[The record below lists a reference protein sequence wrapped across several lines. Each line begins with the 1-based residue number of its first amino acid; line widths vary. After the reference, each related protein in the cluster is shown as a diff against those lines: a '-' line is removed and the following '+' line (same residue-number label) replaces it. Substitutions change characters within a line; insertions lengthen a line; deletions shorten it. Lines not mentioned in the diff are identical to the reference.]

1 MAEEIS
7 NRKIAGILER
17 LADLL
22 EAQDANPFRVR
33 AYREA
38 AQTLRRT
45 QERVAMYVRQDKI
58 DELTELPNI
67 GDRIAGLIGEI
78 VTTGRSALLDDLES
92 QSSPEENL
100 EKVPGIGPEL
110 AKRIVDQLHIG
121 SLEQLEQAA
130 HDGRLASLGGFG
142 ERRLEG
148 IRAALAGMLSRSARR
163 SQQARLTAYLNA
175 QIQSE
180 NNSANDNEED
190 ETQTPQRTQTHLNAE
205 TRPSVAVILAVD
217 AQYRALAA
225 KDELQKIAPRRF
237 NPDNEAWLPIMRT
250 EHDGWQFTAMFS
262 NTAQAH
268 QLEKTNDWVVIYYE
282 RDGRERQNTVVT
294 ETRGVLR
301 RQRVVRG
308 REIETRSY
316 YKEQQQRD
324 AEREAADAVDEDER
338 VAATA

>member
-45 QERVAMYVRQDKI
+45 QERVATYVRQDKI

-67 GDRIAGLIGEI
+67 GDRIAGLIGEL
-78 VTTGRSALLDDLES
+78 VTTGRSALLDDLEA
-92 QSSPEENL
+92 QTSPEENL
-100 EKVPGIGPEL
+100 EKVPGIGKEL

-130 HDGRLASLGGFG
+130 HDGRLAALGGFG

-175 QIQSE
+175 QIQAEGSSTTDDSDESE
-180 NNSANDNEED
+180 TTQRQQANAD
-190 ETQTPQRTQTHLNAE
+190 

-217 AQYRALAA
+217 AQYRDLAA

-237 NPDNEAWLPIMRT
+237 NPENEAWLPIMRT

-282 RDGRERQNTVVT
+282 RDGRERQNTVVN
-294 ETRGVLR
+294 ETRGALR

-308 REIETRSY
+308 REIETRAY
-316 YKEQQQRD
+316 YKTQKQKD
-324 AEREAADAVDEDER
+324 TDSEAVEVDEER

>member
-17 LADLL
+17 LGDLL
-22 EAQDANPFRVR
+22 EEQDANPFRVR

-45 QERVAMYVRQDKI
+45 QERVADYVRQEKV

-78 VTTGRSALLDDLES
+78 VTTGRSALLDDLQS
-92 QSSPEENL
+92 QTSPEETL
-100 EKVPGIGPEL
+100 ERVPGIGKEL
-110 AKRIVDQLHIG
+110 AKRIVEQLNVR
-121 SLEQLEQAA
+121 SLEELEQAA

-163 SQQARLTAYLNA
+163 SQQARLLANLNA
-175 QIQSE
+175 KIQAE
-180 NNSANDNEED
+180 NNVGNGNGNGSQA
-190 ETQTPQRTQTHLNAE
+190 NAE
-205 TRPSVAVILAVD
+205 TRPSVVVILAVD
-217 AQYRALAA
+217 ATYRELAA

-237 NPDNEAWLPIMRT
+237 NPDNEAWLPILRT

-268 QLEKTNDWVVIYYE
+268 QLEKTDDWVVIYYE

-294 ETRGVLR
+294 ETRGTLR
-301 RQRVVRG
+301 HQRVVRG
-308 REIETRSY
+308 REIETRAY
-316 YKEQQQRD
+316 YNEQKKEQK
-324 AEREAADAVDEDER
+324 AREADVEAEDVEEEHL
-338 VAATA
+338 AEPEPA

>member
-17 LADLL
+17 LGDLL
-22 EAQDANPFRVR
+22 EEQDANPFRVR

-45 QERVAMYVRQDKI
+45 QERVADYVRKEKV

-78 VTTGRSALLDDLES
+78 VVTGRSALLDDLEA
-92 QSSPEENL
+92 QTSPEETL
-100 EKVPGIGPEL
+100 EKVPGIGKEL
-110 AKRIVDQLHIG
+110 AKRIVEQLNVH
-121 SLEQLEQAA
+121 SLEELEQAA

-163 SQQARLTAYLNA
+163 SQQARLMANLNA
-175 QIQSE
+175 KIQSE
-180 NNSANDNEED
+180 GNGNGSNSNNANNRDNE
-190 ETQTPQRTQTHLNAE
+190 RTNPE

-217 AQYRALAA
+217 ATYRELAA

-237 NPDNEAWLPIMRT
+237 NPDNEAWLPILRT

-268 QLEKTNDWVVIYYE
+268 QLEKTDDWVVIYYE

-294 ETRGVLR
+294 ETRGALR
-301 RQRVVRG
+301 DQRVVRG
-308 REIETRSY
+308 REIETRAY
-316 YKEQQQRD
+316 YKEQQKAGETVSEDIEERI
-324 AEREAADAVDEDER
+324 AE
-338 VAATA
+338 TA